1 METEHYLSSCDKRE
15 LLDRITE
22 ILKTD
27 ILTKS
32 DKRSIRGM
40 NRNCLIS
47 RITSVIPE
55 RCSYS
60 ARPTVVRGWTR
71 GQQCR
76 SQLYMPV

>member
-32 DKRSIRGM
+32 DKRAILSV
-40 NRNCLIS
+40 CLAACGREMAKMS
-47 RITSVIPE
+47 RKE
-55 RCSYS
+55 KK
-60 ARPTVVRGWTR
+60 
-71 GQQCR
+71 
-76 SQLYMPV
+76 